1 MKLTK
6 LLIFCVSSLLFS
18 VIAVAQ
24 DTTVNGIIND
34 ESGMPVPGATVVLKG
49 TTKSTASDFDGKFQI
64 QVPSNGVLTVTFI
77 GYTTVNEAVNGRT
90 KISIQLKPESQT
102 LNEVVVVG
110 YGTQKK
116 AVVTGAIS
124 SVKAADLEKVPNGR
138 VEQSLQGRA
147 AGVSV
152 AATSGQPGAASKVR
166 IRGITTF
173 REGGNDPL
181 WVVDGVAV
189 DANAIGF
196 INQGDIESIEVLK
209 DAASAAIYGTRA
221 ATGVILVTTKKG
233 KSGKISVNYNGFLG
247 TSAPA
252 KRLDMLNSQQYAT
265 LMNERSV
272 NDGGAVKFLPADIAK
287 MGAGTNWQDAIFN
300 DSAFRYT
307 HELSISGGGE
317 KSTFYA
323 SFGIQ
328 DQEGIVATDISNYS
342 KKNFRL
348 NSTHKISDYFTFGQ
362 TFGYTHQKT
371 KGIGN
376 VNSEFGGP
384 LSSAINLDPLT
395 PLVETDPNVTNTGF
409 YTNPNVV
416 RDANGNPYGISSYVQ
431 QEMTNPLGYIQTR
444 LGGFDWSD
452 DFVGNAYLE
461 ANITS
466 HLKFRTTLGG
476 KLAYWGK
483 QGFTPVFFLNP
494 NMKEDRNNYSQD
506 NNKSLS
512 WTLENILTYSNKF
525 GDHNVNILAGQG
537 AYVENIG
544 GTIGVTM
551 YGLPI
556 TNYRD
561 ASFNF
566 DIPQTDRVNRASDF
580 DQHKLASLF
589 LRANYDYME
598 KYLFTGIV
606 RRDGST
612 RFGEN
617 KKWGVFPSFSLGW
630 VISKEGFWKENN
642 VVNTLKLRGGYGV
655 VGNDNIADF
664 KYRGLVVGGYNYS
677 VGNSGTITTGYGNST
692 LPNAD
697 LGWEE
702 TSQTTFGLDAKLFN
716 DFNLALDYYK
726 KRTKGILRDVVIP
739 GYVGAVDP
747 PSANIADMDNSGFEV
762 ELGYKKRLGD
772 FNLGVN
778 ANFAYL
784 KNEITYVGSSTN
796 FIVGDA
802 TFQSMGPVTRT
813 QVGHSFNEFYG
824 FKTAGIFQNAAEVA
838 AYKNASGGLIQPN
851 AKPGDF
857 RWVDSNGDGS
867 ITDDDKQFL
876 GTNIPKYTFGLTLNL
891 DYKNFDFMAFA
902 QGSAGSKI
910 FQGLRRLDVLNA
922 NYQTKALDR
931 WNGEGTSNDYPRMT
945 ANDPNKNFTNMSDFY
960 LENGN
965 YVRLKIVQVG
975 YTLPSSLS
983 SKVGSDKIRFY
994 LTGENLVTF
1003 TKYTGYDPEIGGQ
1016 VFGVDKGVY
1025 PQARSILF
1033 GANVQF

>member
-6 LLIFCVSSLLFS
+6 LLTFCISSLLFS
-18 VIAVAQ
+18 VIAMAQ
-24 DTTVNGIIND
+24 DITVSGTIND
-34 ESGMPVPGATVVLKG
+34 ESGMPVPGASILLKG
-49 TTKSTASDFDGKFQI
+49 TTKATASDFDGKFQI
-64 QVPSNGVLTVTFI
+64 QVPSNGTLTITFI
-77 GYTTVNEAVNGRT
+77 GYTPVNEAVNGRT
-90 KISIQLKPESQT
+90 KISIKLIPESQS

-116 AVVTGAIS
+116 SVVTGAIS
-124 SVKAADLEKVPNGR
+124 SVKSADLEKVPNGR
-138 VEQSLQGRA
+138 VEQSLQGRV

-152 AATSGQPGAASKVR
+152 AATSGQPGSASKVR
-166 IRGITTF
+166 VRGVTTF

-181 WVVDGVAV
+181 WVVDGIAV

-196 INQGDIESIEVLK
+196 INQSDIESIEVLK

-233 KSGKISVNYNGFLG
+233 KSGKISVNYNGFAG

-252 KRLDMLNSQQYAT
+252 KRLDLLNAEQYGRI
-265 LMNERSV
+265 MNDKSV
-272 NDGGAVKFLPADIAK
+272 ADGGAIKYPNPASLGK
-287 MGAGTNWQDAIFN
+287 GTDWQDAIFN

-307 HELSISGGGE
+307 HELSISGGSE
-317 KSTFYA
+317 KSTFYV

-328 DQEGIVATDISNYS
+328 DQEGIVATDISNYT

-376 VNSEFGGP
+376 TNSEFGGP

-395 PLVETDPNVTNTGF
+395 PLTVTDPAVAGTGF
-409 YTNPNVV
+409 YTNPNAV
-416 RDANGNPYGISSYVQ
+416 RDANGNLYGISSLVQ
-431 QEMTNPLGYIQTR
+431 QEMTNPLAYTQTR

-476 KLAYWGK
+476 KIAYWGK
-483 QGFTPVFFLNP
+483 QGFTPIFFLNP
-494 NMKEDRNNYSQD
+494 NMKEDQNNYSQD
-506 NNKSLS
+506 NNKSFS
-512 WTLENILTYSNKF
+512 WTLENTLAYSNKF
-525 GDHNVNILAGQG
+525 GNHSVNVLAGQG

-551 YGLPI
+551 FGLPI
-556 TNYRD
+556 TSYKD

-566 DIPQTDRVNRASDF
+566 DIPQTDRVNRATDLVE
-580 DQHKLASLF
+580 HKLASLF
-589 LRANYDYME
+589 LRTNYDYLE
-598 KYLFTGIV
+598 KYLFTGII

-642 VVNTLKLRGGYGV
+642 AVNSLKLRGGYGV
-655 VGNDNIADF
+655 VGNDNIEDF

-677 VGNSGTITTGYGNST
+677 VGNTGSITTGYGNST

-702 TSQTTFGLDAKLFN
+702 TSQTTVGLDAKIFS
-716 DFNLALDYYK
+716 DFSLTLDYFK
-726 KRTKGILRDVVIP
+726 KSTKGILRNVVIP
-739 GYVGAVDP
+739 GYVGVVDA

-762 ELGYKKRLGD
+762 ELGYRKKLGD

-784 KNEITYVGSSTN
+784 
-796 FIVGDA
+796 
-802 TFQSMGPVTRT
+802 
-813 QVGHSFNEFYG
+813 
-824 FKTAGIFQNAAEVA
+824 
-838 AYKNASGGLIQPN
+838 
-851 AKPGDF
+851 
-857 RWVDSNGDGS
+857 
-867 ITDDDKQFL
+867 
-876 GTNIPKYTFGLTLNL
+876 
-891 DYKNFDFMAFA
+891 
-902 QGSAGSKI
+902 
-910 FQGLRRLDVLNA
+910 
-922 NYQTKALDR
+922 
-931 WNGEGTSNDYPRMT
+931 
-945 ANDPNKNFTNMSDFY
+945 
-960 LENGN
+960 
-965 YVRLKIVQVG
+965 
-975 YTLPSSLS
+975 
-983 SKVGSDKIRFY
+983 
-994 LTGENLVTF
+994 
-1003 TKYTGYDPEIGGQ
+1003 
-1016 VFGVDKGVY
+1016 
-1025 PQARSILF
+1025 
-1033 GANVQF
+1033 

>member
-6 LLIFCVSSLLFS
+6 LLVFCISSLLFS

-24 DTTVNGIIND
+24 DVTVNGIIND
-34 ESGMPVPGATVVLKG
+34 ENGLPVPGATVLLKG

-64 QVPSNGVLTVTFI
+64 QAPSNGSLTITFI
-77 GYTTVNEAVNGRT
+77 GYSTVTEAVNGRT
-90 KISIQLKPESQT
+90 KITIQLKPESQS

-116 AVVTGAIS
+116 SVVTGAIS
-124 SVKAADLEKVPNGR
+124 SVKSADLEKVPNGR
-138 VEQSLQGRA
+138 VEQALQGRV

-152 AATSGQPGAASKVR
+152 AAVSGQPGEKSKVR
-166 IRGITTF
+166 VRGITTF

-181 WVVDGVAV
+181 WVVDGIAV

-196 INQGDIESIEVLK
+196 INQSDIESIEVLK

-233 KSGKISVNYNGFLG
+233 KSGKISVNYNGFAG
-247 TSAPA
+247 ISAPA
-252 KRLDMLNSQQYAT
+252 KKLDMLNATQYAT
-265 LMNERSV
+265 VMNEKSL
-272 NDGGAVKFLPADIAK
+272 NDGGAIKYPNPSALGK
-287 MGAGTNWQDAIFN
+287 GTNWQDAIFN

-328 DQEGIVATDISNYS
+328 DQEGIVTTDISNYT

-376 VNSEFGGP
+376 TNSEFGGP

-395 PLVETDPNVTNTGF
+395 PLVVTDPTEANSGF

-416 RDANGNPYGISSYVQ
+416 RDANGNPYGISSLVQ

-444 LGGFDWSD
+444 LGGYSWSD

-476 KLAYWGK
+476 KLAYWGD
-483 QGFTPVFFLNP
+483 QMFTPVFFLNP
-494 NMKEDRNNYSQD
+494 NMKADRNNYSQN
-506 NNKSLS
+506 NNKSLA
-512 WTLENILTYSNKF
+512 WTLENTLSYANKF
-525 GDHNVNILAGQG
+525 GDHNVSVLAGQG

-544 GTIGVTM
+544 GSIGVTM
-551 YGLPI
+551 FGLPI
-556 TNYRD
+556 TSYKD

-566 DIPQTDRVNRASDF
+566 DIPQSDRVNRASDF
-580 DQHKLASLF
+580 VEHKLSSLF

-617 KKWGVFPSFSLGW
+617 NKWGVFPSFSLGW
-630 VISKEGFWKENN
+630 VLSKEGFWKENN

-655 VGNDNIADF
+655 VGNDNIDDF
-664 KYRGLVVGGYNYS
+664 KYRALVVGGYNYA
-677 VGNSGTITTGYGNST
+677 VGTSGGITTGYGNST
-692 LPNAD
+692 LPNAN

-702 TSQTTFGLDAKLFN
+702 TSQTTVGLDAKLFN
-716 DFNLALDYYK
+716 DFSLTLDYYK
-726 KRTKGILRDVVIP
+726 KTTKGILRNVVIP
-739 GYVGAVDP
+739 GYVGVVDA
-747 PSANIADMDNSGFEV
+747 PSANIADMDNSGFEA

-802 TFQSMGPVTRT
+802 SFQSMGPVTRT

-824 FKTAGIFQNAAEVA
+824 FKTAGIFQNDAEVA
-838 AYKNASGGLIQPN
+838 AYKNANGGLIQPN

-857 RWVDSNGDGS
+857 RWVDANNDGK

-876 GTNIPKYTFGLTLNL
+876 GTNIPKYTFGFTVNL
-891 DYKNFDFMAFA
+891 DYKNFDFMAFT
-902 QGSAGSKI
+902 QGAAGSKI

-931 WNGEGTSNDYPRMT
+931 WHGEGTSNDYPRLT
-945 ANDPNKNFTNMSDFY
+945 NNDPNKNYTNMSDFY
-960 LENGN
+960 LEDGN
-965 YVRLKIVQVG
+965 YLRLKVVTVG
-975 YTLPSSLS
+975 YTMPTNLS
-983 SKVGSDKIRFY
+983 SKIGADKVRFY

-1016 VFGVDKGVY
+1016 VYGVDKGVY

>member
-6 LLIFCVSSLLFS
+6 LLIFCISSLLFS

-24 DTTVNGIIND
+24 DVTVNGVITD
-34 ESGMPVPGATVVLKG
+34 ESGMPVPGATIVLKG

-64 QVPSNGVLTVTFI
+64 QSPSTGVLTVTFI
-77 GYTTVNEAVNGRT
+77 GYAPISEAVNGRT
-90 KISIQLKPESQT
+90 KIAIQLKPESQT

-116 AVVTGAIS
+116 SVVTGAIS

-138 VEQSLQGRA
+138 VEQSLQGRV

-166 IRGITTF
+166 IRGVTTF

-181 WVVDGVAV
+181 WVVDGIAV

-196 INQGDIESIEVLK
+196 INQSDIESIEVLK

-233 KSGKISVNYNGFLG
+233 KSGKISVNYNGFAG
-247 TSAPA
+247 VSGPA
-252 KRLDMLNSQQYAT
+252 KKLDMLNATQYGAI
-265 LMNERSV
+265 MNEKSFA
-272 NDGGAVKFLPADIAK
+272 DGGGVKYQNPSSLGK
-287 MGAGTNWQDAIFN
+287 GTNWQDAIFN

-328 DQEGIVATDISNYS
+328 DQEGIVATEISNYT

-376 VNSEFGGP
+376 TNSEFGGP
-384 LSSAINLDPLT
+384 LSSAINLDPIT
-395 PLVETDPNVTNTGF
+395 PLVVTDPAVANTGF
-409 YTNPNVV
+409 YTNANVV
-416 RDANGNPYGISSYVQ
+416 RDGNGNPYGISSLVQ
-431 QEMTNPLGYIQTR
+431 QEMTNPLAYTQTR
-444 LGGFDWSD
+444 LGGYSWSD

-461 ANITS
+461 ANITP

-476 KLAYWGK
+476 KLAYWGD

-494 NMKEDRNNYSQD
+494 NMKADKNNYSQN
-506 NNKSLS
+506 NNKSFA

-525 GDHNVNILAGQG
+525 GDHSINVLAGQG

-544 GTIGVTM
+544 GKIGVTM
-551 YGLPI
+551 FGLPI
-556 TNYRD
+556 TSYKD

-566 DIPQTDRVNRASDF
+566 DIPQTDRVNVSEDF
-580 DQHKLASLF
+580 VEHKLASLF

-617 KKWGVFPSFSLGW
+617 KKFGVFPSFSLGW

-655 VGNDNIADF
+655 VGNDNIDDF
-664 KYRGLVVGGYNYS
+664 KYRALVVGGYNYS
-677 VGNSGTITTGYGNST
+677 VGNTGSITTGYGNST

-702 TSQTTFGLDAKLFN
+702 TSQTTVGIDAKLFN
-716 DFNLALDYYK
+716 DFSLVLDYYK
-726 KRTKGILRDVVIP
+726 KTTKGILRNVVIP
-739 GYVGAVDP
+739 GYVGVVDA

-762 ELGYKKRLGD
+762 ELGYKKKLGD

-778 ANFAYL
+778 ANVAYL

-796 FIVGDA
+796 YIVGDA
-802 TFQSMGPVTRT
+802 SFQSMGPVTRT

-824 FKTAGIFQNAAEVA
+824 FKTAGIFQNEAEVA

-857 RWVDSNGDGS
+857 RWTDSNGDGT

-876 GTNIPKYTFGLTLNL
+876 GTNIPKYTFGLTINL
-891 DYKNFDFMAFA
+891 DYKNFDFMAFT

-910 FQGLRRLDVLNA
+910 FQGLRRLDILNA
-922 NYQTKALDR
+922 NYQTKALER
-931 WNGEGTSNDYPRMT
+931 WTGEGTSNDYPRLT
-945 ANDPNKNFTNMSDFY
+945 NNDPNKNFTNMSDFY

-965 YVRLKIVQVG
+965 YLRLKIVQVG
-975 YTLPSSLS
+975 YTLPTNLS
-983 SKVGSDKIRFY
+983 SKIGSDKIRFY
-994 LTGENLVTF
+994 LTGENLITF

-1016 VFGVDKGVY
+1016 VYGVDKGVY
-1025 PQARSILF
+1025 PQARSILL

>member
-6 LLIFCVSSLLFS
+6 LLVFCISSLLFS

-24 DTTVNGIIND
+24 DVTVNGIIND
-34 ESGMPVPGATVVLKG
+34 ENGMPVPGATILLKG

-64 QVPSNGVLTVTFI
+64 QAPSSGSLTITFI
-77 GYTTVNEAVNGRT
+77 GYATVTEAINGRT
-90 KISIQLKPESQT
+90 KITVQLKPESQS

-116 AVVTGAIS
+116 SVVTGAIS
-124 SVKAADLEKVPNGR
+124 SVKSADLEKVPNGR
-138 VEQSLQGRA
+138 VEQALQGRV

-152 AATSGQPGAASKVR
+152 AATSGQPGANSKVR
-166 IRGITTF
+166 VRGITTF

-181 WVVDGVAV
+181 WVVDGIAV

-196 INQGDIESIEVLK
+196 INQSDIESIEVLK

-233 KSGKISVNYNGFLG
+233 KSGKISVNYNGFAG
-247 TSAPA
+247 ISAPA
-252 KRLDMLNSQQYAT
+252 KKLDMLNATQYAT
-265 LMNERSV
+265 LMNEKSL
-272 NDGGAVKFLPADIAK
+272 NDGGAIKYTNPAAFGK
-287 MGAGTNWQDAIFN
+287 GTNWQDAIFN

-328 DQEGIVATDISNYS
+328 DQEGIVTTDISNYT

-376 VNSEFGGP
+376 TNSEFGGP

-395 PLVETDPNVTNTGF
+395 PLVVTDPAVANSGF

-416 RDANGNPYGISSYVQ
+416 RDANGNPYGISSLVQ

-444 LGGFDWSD
+444 LGGYSWSD

-476 KLAYWGK
+476 KLAYWGDEM
-483 QGFTPVFFLNP
+483 FTPVFFLNP
-494 NMKEDRNNYSQD
+494 NMKADRNNYSQN
-506 NNKSLS
+506 NNKSLA
-512 WTLENILTYSNKF
+512 WTLENTLSYANKF
-525 GDHNVNILAGQG
+525 GDHNVSVLAGQG

-544 GTIGVTM
+544 GSIGVTM
-551 YGLPI
+551 FGLPI
-556 TNYRD
+556 TSYKD

-580 DQHKLASLF
+580 TEHKLSSLF

-630 VISKEGFWKENN
+630 VVSKEGFWKENN

-655 VGNDNIADF
+655 VGNDNIDDF
-664 KYRGLVVGGYNYS
+664 KYRATVVGGYNYA
-677 VGNSGTITTGYGNST
+677 VGTSGGITTGYGNST
-692 LPNAD
+692 LPNAN

-702 TSQTTFGLDAKLFN
+702 TSQTTVGLDAKLFN
-716 DFNLALDYYK
+716 DFSLTLDYYK
-726 KRTKGILRDVVIP
+726 KTTKGILRNIVIP
-739 GYVGAVDP
+739 GYVGVVDA
-747 PSANIADMDNSGFEV
+747 PSANIADMDNSGIEV
-762 ELGYKKRLGD
+762 ELGYKKRLGE

-778 ANFAYL
+778 ANLAYL

-802 TFQSMGPVTRT
+802 SFQSMGPVTRT

-824 FKTAGIFQNAAEVA
+824 FKTAGIFQNEAEVA

-851 AKPGDF
+851 ARPGDF
-857 RWVDSNGDGS
+857 RWVDSNGDGK

-876 GTNIPKYTFGLTLNL
+876 GTNLPKYTFGFTVNL
-891 DYKNFDFMAFA
+891 DYKNFDFMAFT
-902 QGSAGSKI
+902 QGAAGSKI

-922 NYQTKALDR
+922 NYQTKALER
-931 WNGEGTSNDYPRMT
+931 WVGEGTSNDYPRLT
-945 ANDPNKNFTNMSDFY
+945 NNDPNKNYTNMSDFY

-965 YVRLKIVQVG
+965 YLRLKVVTLG
-975 YTLPSSLS
+975 YTMPTNLS
-983 SKVGSDKIRFY
+983 SKIGADKVRFY
-994 LTGENLVTF
+994 LTGENLITF
-1003 TKYTGYDPEIGGQ
+1003 TKYTGFDPEIGGQ
-1016 VFGVDKGVY
+1016 VYGVDKGVY

>member
-24 DTTVNGIIND
+24 DVTVSGMIND
-34 ESGMPVPGATVVLKG
+34 ESGMPVPGATIVLKG

-77 GYTTVNEAVNGRT
+77 GYAAVTEAVNGRT
-90 KISIQLKPESQT
+90 KITIQLKPESQS

-116 AVVTGAIS
+116 SVVTGAIS

-138 VEQSLQGRA
+138 VEQALQGRT
-147 AGVSV
+147 AGVNV

-181 WVVDGVAV
+181 WVVDGVAI
-189 DANAIGF
+189 DAGAVGF
-196 INQGDIESIEVLK
+196 INQSDIESIEVLK

-233 KSGKISVNYNGFLG
+233 KSGKISVNYNGFAG
-247 TSAPA
+247 TSGPA
-252 KRLDMLNSQQYAT
+252 KKLNLLNGSEYAT

-272 NDGGAVKFLPADIAK
+272 NDGGAVKYTDPASYGK
-287 MGAGTNWQDAIFN
+287 GTDWQDAIFN
-300 DSAFRYT
+300 NSAFRYT

-328 DQEGIVATDISNYS
+328 DQEGIVATDISNYT

-376 VNSEFGGP
+376 TNSEFGGP

-395 PLVETDPNVTNTGF
+395 PLVETNPDLNTKG
-409 YTNPNVV
+409 YYANANII
-416 RDANGNPYGISSYVQ
+416 RDANGNPYGISPVVQ
-431 QEMTNPLGYIQTR
+431 QEMTNPLGFIQTR
-444 LGGFDWSD
+444 LGQYNWSD

-476 KLAYWGK
+476 KIAYWGEE
-483 QGFTPVFFLNP
+483 QFTPAYYLNP
-494 NMKEDRNNYSQD
+494 NMKADRNNFYQ
-506 NNKSLS
+506 NNEKSFS
-512 WTLENILTYSNKF
+512 WTVENILTYSNRF
-525 GDHNVNILAGQG
+525 GNHNVNVLAGQG

-544 GTIGVTM
+544 STVNTRM
-551 YGLPI
+551 FGLPI
-556 TNYRD
+556 TSYQD
-561 ASFNF
+561 ASWNF
-566 DIPQTDRVNRASDF
+566 DIPQTDRSTSTGDKIE
-580 DQHKLASLF
+580 HKLASLF
-589 LRANYDYME
+589 LRVNYDYLE

-617 KKWGVFPSFSLGW
+617 KKFGVFPSFSLGW
-630 VISKEGFWKENN
+630 VISKEGFWKENE

-655 VGNDNIADF
+655 VGNDNIDDF
-664 KYRGLVVGGYNYS
+664 KYRALVVGGYNYS
-677 VGNSGTITTGYGNST
+677 VGNTGDITTGYGNST

-702 TSQTTFGLDAKLFN
+702 TSQTTVGLDAKLFN
-716 DFNLALDYYK
+716 DFSLVVDYYK
-726 KRTKGILRDVVIP
+726 KTTKGILRNVVIP
-739 GYVGAVDP
+739 GYVGVVDA
-747 PSANIADMDNSGFEV
+747 PSANIADMDNSGIEV
-762 ELGYKKRLGD
+762 ELGYKKKLGD

-796 FIVGDA
+796 YIVGDA

-824 FKTAGIFQNAAEVA
+824 YKTAGIFQNAAEVA
-838 AYKNASGGLIQPN
+838 AYKNAAGGMIQPN

-857 RWVDSNGDGS
+857 RWEDANGDGK

-876 GTNIPKYTFGLTLNL
+876 GTNIPKYTFGLTVNL
-891 DYKNFDFMAFA
+891 DYKRFDFMAFA

-910 FQGLRRLDVLNA
+910 FQGLRRLDVPNA
-922 NYQTKALDR
+922 NYQTEALGR
-931 WNGEGTSNDYPRMT
+931 WTGEGTSNDYPRMT
-945 ANDPNKNFTNMSDFY
+945 GNDANKNFSNMSDFY

-965 YVRLKIVQVG
+965 YVRLKIVQLG
-975 YTLPSSLS
+975 YTLPTTLS
-983 SKVGSDKIRFY
+983 SKIGSDRIRFY
-994 LTGENLVTF
+994 LTGENLITF

-1025 PQARSILF
+1025 PQARSVML

>member
-6 LLIFCVSSLLFS
+6 LFIFCVSSLLFS
-18 VIAVAQ
+18 VIAMAQ
-24 DTTVNGIIND
+24 DVTVNGTVND
-34 ESGMPVPGATVVLKG
+34 ESGMPVPGASILIKG
-49 TTKSTASDFDGKFQI
+49 TTKATASDFDGKFQI
-64 QVPSNGVLTVTFI
+64 QVPSNGVLTITFI
-77 GYTTVNEAVNGRT
+77 GYAPINESVNGRT
-90 KISIQLKPESQT
+90 KITIKLIPESQS

-116 AVVTGAIS
+116 SVVTGAIS

-138 VEQSLQGRA
+138 VEQSLQGRV

-181 WVVDGVAV
+181 WVVDGIAV

-196 INQGDIESIEVLK
+196 INQSDIESIEVLK

-233 KSGKISVNYNGFLG
+233 KSGKITVNYNGFAG
-247 TSAPA
+247 TSSAA
-252 KRLDMLNSQQYAT
+252 KRLDLLNASQYASI
-265 LMNERSV
+265 MNDKSIA
-272 NDGGAVKFLPADIAK
+272 DGGAIKYANPASLGK
-287 MGAGTNWQDAIFN
+287 GTNWQDAIFN
-300 DSAFRYT
+300 DSAFRYS
-307 HELSISGGGE
+307 HELSFSGGGE
-317 KSTFYA
+317 KSTFYV
-323 SFGIQ
+323 SFGVQ
-328 DQEGIVATDISNYS
+328 DQEGIVATDISEYT

-395 PLVETDPNVTNTGF
+395 PLVVTDPAVTSTGF
-409 YTNPNVV
+409 YTNPNAV
-416 RDANGNPYGISSYVQ
+416 RDANGNLYGISSLVQ
-431 QEMTNPLGYIQTR
+431 QEMTNPLAYTQTR
-444 LGGFDWSD
+444 LGGYSWSD

-476 KLAYWGK
+476 KIAYWGK
-483 QGFTPVFFLNP
+483 QGFTPTFFLNP
-494 NMKEDRNNYSQD
+494 NMKEDRNNYNQE
-506 NNKSLS
+506 NNKSFS

-525 GDHNVNILAGQG
+525 GDHSINVLAGQG

-544 GTIGVTM
+544 GMIGVTM

-556 TNYRD
+556 TSYKD

-566 DIPQTDRVNRASDF
+566 DIPQTDRVNTASDF
-580 DQHKLASLF
+580 TQHKLASLF
-589 LRANYDYME
+589 LRANYDYLE
-598 KYLFTGIV
+598 KYLFTGII

-617 KKWGVFPSFSLGW
+617 KKWGVFPSFSVGW
-630 VISKEGFWKENN
+630 VISKEGFWKEND
-642 VVNTLKLRGGYGV
+642 VVNSIKLRGGYGV
-655 VGNDNIADF
+655 VGNDNIDDF
-664 KYRGLVVGGYNYS
+664 KYRALVVGGYNYS
-677 VGNSGTITTGYGNST
+677 VGNAGSITTGYGNST

-702 TSQTTFGLDAKLFN
+702 TSQTTVGLDAKLFK
-716 DFNLALDYYK
+716 DFTLTLDYYK
-726 KRTKGILRDVVIP
+726 KTTKGILRNVVIP
-739 GYVGAVDP
+739 GYVGVVDA
-747 PSANIADMDNSGFEV
+747 PSANIADMDNSGFEI

-778 ANFAYL
+778 ANVAYL

-796 FIVGDA
+796 YIVGDA

-824 FKTAGIFQNAAEVA
+824 FKTAGIFQNDAEVA
-838 AYKNASGGLIQPN
+838 AYKNSAGGLIQPN

-857 RWVDSNGDGS
+857 RWTDTNGDGK

-876 GTNIPKYTFGLTLNL
+876 GTSIPKYTFGLTLNL
-891 DYKNFDFMAFA
+891 DYKNFDFMAFT

-910 FQGLRRLDVLNA
+910 FQGLRRLDIQNA
-922 NYQTKALDR
+922 NYQTSALGH
-931 WNGEGTSNDYPRMT
+931 WSGEGTSNDYPRLT
-945 ANDPNKNFTNMSDFY
+945 NNDPNKNFSNMSDFY

-965 YVRLKIVQVG
+965 YLRLKIVQVG
-975 YTLPSSLS
+975 YTLPTSLS
-983 SKVGSDKIRFY
+983 SKIGSDKIRFY
-994 LTGENLVTF
+994 LTGENLFTI
-1003 TKYTGYDPEIGGQ
+1003 TKYSGYDPEIGGQ
-1016 VFGVDKGVY
+1016 VYGVDKGVY
-1025 PQARSILF
+1025 PQARSILL